1 MACCWFYI
9 GYEPNG
15 WVIRQ
20 HLAEIEHVGNDVV
33 KIIPIYKSD
42 PTYRVP
48 GGDRGDGDPS
58 EFWSNP
64 LVYEWIS
71 SFYWAIT
78 TMTTIGYGDIS
89 AVSSRERAFSC
100 AVEIMGCCFFAW
112 STGLITSLLSD
123 TPYCVDRFKSTMDEL
138 EEFTSSRGL
147 NDELVQKMKSFYML
161 KFPTM
166 RIYDEHA
173 VIDGLPKGLARAV
186 KMELFQDVL
195 NHCPLFFGMNVGLP
209 VRNSDGKQTLSLE
222 DVGVSVAGDVCTRLQ
237 TLYKTE
243 GLELT
248 AEGDLPDALYIL
260 RSGKLNVSTRGH
272 DLFVAQSGDILGEM
286 ALLGF
291 SKDGRRLR
299 TSKCLTMCELC
310 YITKDSLEELLL
322 VGGFQVPLRRML
334 ACYVE
339 GVFVCVLCAD
349 IYIECVC
356 LAFSVCAERRPEH
369 AYPRIL
375 HVTDSIDAYTDD
387 IFYCR
392 ARLQN
397 SQGRSRCFRSVLL
410 QNFEE
415 SKELRNRT
423 NGEGRR
429 CVHSRTHASVFQF
442 S

>member
-1 MACCWFYI
+1 
-9 GYEPNG
+9 
-15 WVIRQ
+15 
-20 HLAEIEHVGNDVV
+20 
-33 KIIPIYKSD
+33 
-42 PTYRVP
+42 
-48 GGDRGDGDPS
+48 
-58 EFWSNP
+58 
-64 LVYEWIS
+64 
-71 SFYWAIT
+71 
-78 TMTTIGYGDIS
+78 
-89 AVSSRERAFSC
+89 
-100 AVEIMGCCFFAW
+100 
-112 STGLITSLLSD
+112 
-123 TPYCVDRFKSTMDEL
+123 
-138 EEFTSSRGL
+138 
-147 NDELVQKMKSFYML
+147 MKSFYML

-375 HVTDSIDAYTDD
+375 HLTDSIDAYTDD
-387 IFYCR
+387 IC
-392 ARLQN
+392 
-397 SQGRSRCFRSVLL
+397 LL
-410 QNFEE
+410 QGSPAKFTGTITMFPF
-415 SKELRNRT
+415 SPPTKF
-423 NGEGRR
+423 RR
-429 CVHSRTHASVFQF
+429 EQRAAK
-442 S
+442 

>member
-1 MACCWFYI
+1 
-9 GYEPNG
+9 
-15 WVIRQ
+15 
-20 HLAEIEHVGNDVV
+20 
-33 KIIPIYKSD
+33 
-42 PTYRVP
+42 
-48 GGDRGDGDPS
+48 
-58 EFWSNP
+58 
-64 LVYEWIS
+64 
-71 SFYWAIT
+71 
-78 TMTTIGYGDIS
+78 
-89 AVSSRERAFSC
+89 
-100 AVEIMGCCFFAW
+100 
-112 STGLITSLLSD
+112 
-123 TPYCVDRFKSTMDEL
+123 
-138 EEFTSSRGL
+138 
-147 NDELVQKMKSFYML
+147 
-161 KFPTM
+161 M

-209 VRNSDGKQTLSLE
+209 VRNSDGKHTLSLE

-260 RSGKLNVSTRGH
+260 RSGKLKVSTRGH

-310 YITKDSLEELLL
+310 YLTKDSLEELLL

-339 GVFVCVLCAD
+339 GVFVCV

-356 LAFSVCAERRPEH
+356 LLF
-369 AYPRIL
+369 L
-375 HVTDSIDAYTDD
+375 
-387 IFYCR
+387 
-392 ARLQN
+392 
-397 SQGRSRCFRSVLL
+397 SVL
-410 QNFEE
+410 
-415 SKELRNRT
+415 KEDPNMPIREYCILLT
-423 NGEGRR
+423 L
-429 CVHSRTHASVFQF
+429 
-442 S
+442 